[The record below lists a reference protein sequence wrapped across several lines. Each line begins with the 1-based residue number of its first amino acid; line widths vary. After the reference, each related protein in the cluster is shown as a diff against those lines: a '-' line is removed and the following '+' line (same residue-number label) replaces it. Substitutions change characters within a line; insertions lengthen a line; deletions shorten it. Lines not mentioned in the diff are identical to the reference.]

1 MDKSSIAL
9 LAITAVIMSGCQALG
24 RTARV
29 NPASVTARQVS
40 AASCPLVAEFRGDAA
55 LAINLDCFKFDADDT
70 NDAYELATRV
80 GSPDQQRAARN
91 RLEGVL
97 LAQADAICEEEKG
110 NLYAN
115 RATVASFLDFL
126 SSGFALTSTIVG
138 GDQAK
143 TILSA
148 LAGQS
153 TATRTNIDANVYQN
167 QLVPALTKVMDAE
180 RNRISVEMDS
190 KRGTSVTNYSADG
203 MIRLANQYHQA
214 CSFQKAMQLLLDAGL
229 NKEGLDSIVQDM
241 NLRSAGAALEQSISR
256 GRALGLS
263 DEQLNQLRERYLRVN
278 LQISGNAEAAPV
290 PTPASP
296 PAPEPSPSPTG

>member
-1 MDKSSIAL
+1 MQRLQSTWTASSLTLTIQMMLTNWRRAWE
-9 LAITAVIMSGCQALG
+9 ARTSSGLREIGLKVCCWHKQTPYVRKRRGISTQIG
-24 RTARV
+24 R
-29 NPASVTARQVS
+29 P
-40 AASCPLVAEFRGDAA
+40 
-55 LAINLDCFKFDADDT
+55 
-70 NDAYELATRV
+70 
-80 GSPDQQRAARN
+80 
-91 RLEGVL
+91 
-97 LAQADAICEEEKG
+97 
-110 NLYAN
+110 
-115 RATVASFLDFL
+115 FL

-190 KRGTSVTNYSADG
+190 KRGTSVTNYSADD